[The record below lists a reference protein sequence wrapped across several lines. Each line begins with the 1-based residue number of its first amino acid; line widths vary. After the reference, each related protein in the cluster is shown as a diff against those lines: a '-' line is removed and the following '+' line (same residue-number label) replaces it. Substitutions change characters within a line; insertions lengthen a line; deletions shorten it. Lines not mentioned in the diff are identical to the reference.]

1 MGGGHRAGVSDG
13 EQSMPTSLRAAAR
26 VTVGALLLAALVP
39 GGAARAQTD
48 SARHAGAKPY
58 APVGLFFGAIEEG
71 ARIFTPVRLLPLDHP
86 EALHHDFPTVLQLH
100 GTEFSLLLWLGR
112 QVGFQ
117 LWPTLERYPT
127 MPSTDWPYREFQQP
141 PDSAALARA
150 PVRRRASADAPLPGL
165 RAAIFDGSALVAFIV
180 DTRGIP
186 LAARHMTR
194 TTSMGLEVDRT
205 EFLRALQSAAAA
217 PGSGLSVALWSKR

>member
-1 MGGGHRAGVSDG
+1 
-13 EQSMPTSLRAAAR
+13 MPKSLRRVAR
-26 VTVGALLLAALVP
+26 IVVAALLVAPLVP
-39 GGAARAQTD
+39 GAPARAQPD
-48 SARHAGAKPY
+48 SAHHTGAKPY

-100 GTEFSLLLWLGR
+100 ATEFPLLLWLGR

-127 MPSTDWPYREFQQP
+127 MPSPDWPYPEFRLP
-141 PDSAALARA
+141 PDSVVLARA
-150 PVRRRASADAPLPGL
+150 PVSRRASVDAPLPGL

-194 TTSMGLEVDRT
+194 ATSMGLEVDRT
-205 EFLRALQSAAAA
+205 EFLRALESAAAA
-217 PGSGLSVALWSKR
+217 PGSGLLVVLWSKR

>member
-1 MGGGHRAGVSDG
+1 
-13 EQSMPTSLRAAAR
+13 MPTSLRRVASVIAAVLLVA
-26 VTVGALLLAALVP
+26 ALLP
-39 GGAARAQTD
+39 GVAARAQTD
-48 SARHAGAKPY
+48 TARDVGAKPY

-112 QVGFQ
+112 QIGFQ

-127 MPSTDWPYREFQQP
+127 MPSTDWPYPEFQQP
-141 PDSAALARA
+141 PDSLALARA
-150 PVRRRASADAPLPGL
+150 PVSKRASADAPLPGL

-186 LAARHMTR
+186 LAVRHMTR
-194 TTSMGLEVDRT
+194 STSMGLEIDRT
-205 EFLRALQSAAAA
+205 AFLRALQSAARA
-217 PGSGLSVALWSKR
+217 PGTGLSVVLWSKP